1 MDDLILDD
9 EQLPEFMLFDASKAK
24 RLANFVLDFI
34 IFYIALIALFFTVGF
49 AWVSTGGVIND
60 DDLVINLLVLA
71 CYFVY
76 FGVSEWYFKG
86 RTPAKFITK
95 TRVVNMGGTF
105 PSAQKTMLRA
115 LCRLIPL
122 LPFVYLFTEKPW
134 HDALTQTRVVD
145 WPNR

>member
-1 MDDLILDD
+1 MEDLILDD

-34 IFYIALIALFFTVGF
+34 IFYIALIAFFFAVGF
-49 AWVSTGGVIND
+49 TMVSSGGVVND
-60 DDLVINLLVLA
+60 NDLVINLLVLA
-71 CYFVY
+71 WYFIY
-76 FGVSEWYFKG
+76 FGLGEWYFKG

-105 PSAQKTMLRA
+105 PSVQKTMLRA
-115 LCRLIPL
+115 LCRLIPF
-122 LPFVYLFTEKPW
+122 LPIVYLFTEKPW
-134 HDALTQTRVVD
+134 HDSLTQTRVVD

>member
-24 RLANFVLDFI
+24 RLANFLLDFI
-34 IFYIALIALFFTVGF
+34 LFYIALFAFFFVVGF
-49 AWVSTGGVIND
+49 SMVSSGGVVND
-60 DDLVINLLVLA
+60 DELVINLLVLA
-71 CYFVY
+71 WYFIY

-95 TRVVNMGGTF
+95 TRAVNMDGTF

-122 LPFVYLFTEKPW
+122 LPIVYLFSDSPW
-134 HDALTQTRVVD
+134 HDSLTQTRVVD
-145 WPNR
+145 WPKP